1 MREHPSCHGDEG
13 RTSQDSSSCGSV
25 FDKAS
30 PVQGTSSDTSTG
42 TTAFYQA
49 SEGGTWAPLGS
60 VTLPYAN
67 IRPVHMTAEQVYAQ
81 VHEALSGVSRATVYN
96 TLGLFCEKRLLRE
109 LLVDPQRIVYDSNT
123 TPHFHLY
130 NADTGAVTD
139 ISAEQMQVLGTPSL
153 PAVVALEEVDVIIR
167 VRNQQA

>member
-1 MREHPSCHGDEG
+1 MDLLTILE
-13 RTSQDSSSCGSV
+13 
-25 FDKAS
+25 
-30 PVQGTSSDTSTG
+30 
-42 TTAFYQA
+42 A
-49 SEGGTWAPLGS
+49 SERLRAVGIPP
-60 VTLPYAN
+60 TLPRVA
-67 IRPVHMTAEQVYAQ
+67 IARILLTRPVHMTAEQVYAQ

-153 PAVVALEEVDVIIR
+153 PAGVALEEVDVIIR

>member
-1 MREHPSCHGDEG
+1 MELLTILE
-13 RTSQDSSSCGSV
+13 
-25 FDKAS
+25 
-30 PVQGTSSDTSTG
+30 
-42 TTAFYQA
+42 A
-49 SEGGTWAPLGS
+49 SERLRS
-60 VTLPYAN
+60 VGIPPTLPRVA
-67 IRPVHMTAEQVYAQ
+67 IARVMLTHPVHMTADQVYAQ
-81 VHEALSGVSRATVYN
+81 VHETLSSVSRATVYN

-139 ISAEQMQVLGTPSL
+139 ISAEQMQVLGTPRL
-153 PAVVALEEVDVIIR
+153 PEGVALEEVDVIIR